1 MTASIQGNPSRHQE
15 DKPSLR
21 ESTAYLQEQLITYIG
36 NKRALL
42 DFIEQGVQLVRE
54 KVGKERLAIFD
65 CFSGSGVVARYLRQF
80 ASRMWVNDLELY
92 SAIINRC
99 YQSNKDQADTEDLR
113 RLYADL
119 SRQLKEAPLEPG
131 FISRLYA
138 PADDTNIQP
147 GERCFYTTRN
157 ARYLD
162 TARRLIG
169 QLVPPQLQHFF
180 LAPLLSQASIHA
192 NTSGVFK
199 GFYKNRAGV
208 GQFGGT
214 GRDALQRIAAPIT
227 LPYPVFSN
235 FSCPV
240 EVSQLEA
247 QTAAERLPPIDLAYL
262 DPPYNQH
269 PYGSNYFML
278 NLLATGQEPE
288 PSQLSLV
295 SGIPADWNRSH
306 YNKARHIAQA
316 LEKLIATIPASFL
329 LVSYNSEGFIKPE
342 EMTALLARHGKT
354 GRLEC
359 PYNTF
364 RGSRNLS
371 SRSLHVTEFLYVVD
385 KR

>member
-1 MTASIQGNPSRHQE
+1 MNAAIQRIPTLPQE
-15 DKPSLR
+15 ND
-21 ESTAYLQEQLITYIG
+21 AYLQEQLITCIG
-36 NKRALL
+36 NKRSLL
-42 DFIEQGVQLVRE
+42 DFIGQGVQLVRKE
-54 KVGKERLAIFD
+54 LGKEKLALFD

-92 SAIINRC
+92 SAVINRC
-99 YQSNKDQADTEDLR
+99 YQSNKAEADTEDLR
-113 RLYADL
+113 RLHADL
-119 SRQLKEAPLEPG
+119 TRRLEEGPLEPG
-131 FISRLYA
+131 FVSRLYA
-138 PADDTNIQP
+138 PADDTCIQP

-169 QLVPPQLQHFF
+169 KMVPPQLQHFF

-192 NTSGVFK
+192 NTAGVFK

-214 GRDALQRIAAPIT
+214 CRDALQRIAAPII

-247 QTAAERLPPIDLAYL
+247 QTAAERLPPMDLAYL

-278 NLLATGQEPE
+278 NLLACGREPD
-288 PSQLSLV
+288 PSRLSPV
-295 SGIPADWNRSH
+295 SGIPADWNRSR
-306 YNKARHIAQA
+306 YNKPRRIAQA
-316 LEKLIATIPASFL
+316 LERLIATIPASFL

-342 EMTALLARHGKT
+342 EMTALLSRHGKT
-354 GRLEC
+354 RRLEC
-359 PYNTF
+359 TYNAF
-364 RGSRNLS
+364 RGSRNLAG
-371 SRSLHVTEFLYVVD
+371 RRLHVTEFLYVVD
-385 KR
+385 KRGKEF

>member
-1 MTASIQGNPSRHQE
+1 MGVVKENE
-15 DKPSLR
+15 
-21 ESTAYLQEQLITYIG
+21 AYLQEQLITYIG

-42 DFIEQGVQLVRE
+42 DFIGMGLRQVQHIL
-54 KVGKERLAIFD
+54 GKERLSIFD

-80 ASRMWVNDLELY
+80 AERMWVNDLELY

-99 YQSNKDQADTEDLR
+99 YQANREELPEEQL
-113 RLYADL
+113 
-119 SRQLKEAPLEPG
+119 RQLHQSLTRQLEEGPLEPG
-131 FISRLYA
+131 YIARHYA
-138 PADDTNIQP
+138 PADDTAIQP

-162 TARRLIG
+162 TARRLIC
-169 QLVPPQLQHFF
+169 QQVPPHLQDFF

-199 GFYKNRAGV
+199 GFYKNTEGV

-227 LPYPVFSN
+227 LPYPVFST

-240 EVSQLEA
+240 EVMQKEA
-247 QTAAERLPPIDLAYL
+247 QTAVEQLPPVDVAYL

-278 NLLATGQEPE
+278 NLLASGREPAAE
-288 PSQLSLV
+288 ELSQV
-295 SGIPADWNRSH
+295 SGIPKNWNRSH
-306 YNKARHIAQA
+306 YNKSRHIKPV
-316 LEKLIATIPASFL
+316 LERLIATIPASCL
-329 LVSYNSEGFIKPE
+329 LISYNSEGFIKPE
-342 EMTALLARHGKT
+342 EMESLLAAQGT
-354 GRLEC
+354 FQRLEC

-364 RGSRNLS
+364 RGSRNLAN
-371 SRSLHVTEFLYVVD
+371 RSLHVTEYLYVVD